1 VSAEAQKK
9 RIADLIALEW
19 NRFVGYVRSRID
31 DSAERDAEDVVQDVV
46 ERLFERDDLAE
57 PIVDLTG
64 YIFRSLRN
72 RVVDLYRRKR
82 APAEELS
89 GEIADIRYE
98 AEVTMGRE
106 DAEEALAEAIE
117 ELPAA
122 QRDVLVA
129 TELEGRAFRELAEEW
144 HTPIGTLL
152 ARKHRAVQ
160 ALRESLTGG
169 DE

>member
-9 RIADLIALEW
+9 RIADLIAKEW

-46 ERLFERDDLAE
+46 ERMFERDDLAD

-82 APAEELS
+82 APSEELA

-106 DAEEALAEAIE
+106 DAEEALADAIE

-129 TELEGRAFRELAEEW
+129 TELEGRSFRELAEEW
-144 HTPIGTLL
+144 QTPIGTLL
-152 ARKHRAVQ
+152 ARKHRAVR

>member
-9 RIADLIALEW
+9 RIAALIASEW

-82 APAEELS
+82 APSEELS

-98 AEVTMGRE
+98 AEEAMGRQ

-122 QRDVLVA
+122 QRNVLVA
-129 TELEGRAFRELAEEW
+129 TELEGRSFRELAEEW
-144 HTPIGTLL
+144 QTPIGTLL
-152 ARKHRAVQ
+152 ARKHRALR

>member
-1 VSAEAQKK
+1 MSAEAQKK
-9 RIADLIALEW
+9 RIAELVAKEW

-46 ERLFERDDLAE
+46 ERMFERDDE
-57 PIVDLTG
+57 DDPIVDLTG

-72 RVVDLYRRKR
+72 RVVDLYRRRR
-82 APAEELS
+82 APSEELS

-98 AEVTMGRE
+98 AEATMGRE
-106 DAEEALAEAIE
+106 DAEEALAVAIE
-117 ELPAA
+117 ELPRA

-129 TELEGRAFRELAEEW
+129 TELEGRTFRELAEQW
-144 HTPIGTLL
+144 QTPIGTLL

-160 ALRESLTGG
+160 RLRESLTGG
-169 DE
+169 EE

>member
-1 VSAEAQKK
+1 MSAEAQKK
-9 RIADLIALEW
+9 RIADLVAREW

-31 DSAERDAEDVVQDVV
+31 DTAERDAEDVVQDVI
-46 ERLFERDDLAE
+46 ERMFERDDLAD

-64 YIFRSLRN
+64 YVFRSLRN

-82 APAEELS
+82 VWSEAVS

-98 AEVTMGRE
+98 AEATMDRE
-106 DAEEALAEAIE
+106 EAEEALAEAIE
-117 ELPAA
+117 YLPPA

-129 TELEGRAFRELAEEW
+129 TELEGRTFRELAEEW
-144 HTPIGTLL
+144 KTPIGTLL

-160 ALRESLTGG
+160 ALREQLTGG
-169 DE
+169 EE

>member
-1 VSAEAQKK
+1 MSAEAQKK
-9 RIADLIALEW
+9 RIAALIASEW

-82 APAEELS
+82 APSEELS

-98 AEVTMGRE
+98 AEEAMGRQ

-122 QRDVLVA
+122 QRNVLVA
-129 TELEGRAFRELAEEW
+129 TELEGRSFRELAEEW
-144 HTPIGTLL
+144 QTPIGTLL
-152 ARKHRAVQ
+152 ARKHRALR